1 MSDFLRGKRQKPRQ
15 LAEMVRGLEPI
26 LAPGAYDALSA
37 RMIENAQ
44 GVSLPLTL
52 LYAAFTL
59 EAFSMVEEV
68 RLLSTC

>member
-1 MSDFLRGKRQKPRQ
+1 MEFPATK
-15 LAEMVRGLEPI
+15 
-26 LAPGAYDALSA
+26 APNSAFPAYA
-37 RMIENAQ
+37 RPVENAQ

-59 EAFSMVEEV
+59 EAFSVVEEV